1 MNEQVVH
8 RLPTILAHKT
18 LTDNANIA
26 ILISQKKKTN
36 LETVSKGQ
44 AFDIGSTHWIFGSWF
59 PYV

>member
-26 ILISQKKKTN
+26 ILISQKKKKKKQEEEKPRN
-36 LETVSKGQ
+36 C
-44 AFDIGSTHWIFGSWF
+44 F
-59 PYV
+59 

>member
-36 LETVSKGQ
+36 LETVSKG
-44 AFDIGSTHWIFGSWF
+44 
-59 PYV
+59 